1 MYCGGVFASSCAVA
15 ALPSPLLYICWA
27 MAASEANSTL
37 DTAMGLFKDLNSWIT
52 ALNSD
57 RGGEPEESAEI
68 QGSNATDVR

>member
-1 MYCGGVFASSCAVA
+1 
-15 ALPSPLLYICWA
+15 